1 MTTAEEKALEFY
13 PDEKDIEKR
22 KAFIEGYQKALKEH
36 TFFTLPFKEQTSWKP
51 SKEEMSALYIICYI
65 TDTIDDKIEKQLIRL
80 YQNLRDEYFDS
91 KSIENI

>member
-1 MTTAEEKALEFY
+1 MSIAEEKALELY

-22 KAFIEGYQKALKEH
+22 KAFEEGYQKALKEH

-51 SKEEMSALYIICYI
+51 SRKEIGALYKICYI
-65 TDTIDDKIEKQLIRL
+65 TLHVEEDMDQSLIDLYHDLMIEF
-80 YQNLRDEYFDS
+80 YDN